1 MLHARLKYNAAML
14 PNIDPV
20 FAPAAPSPRSDVEIY
35 QMWEIFKAVNARVKA
50 GGKVV
55 SLLAG
60 EPTLPPPQAAIKA
73 AQDALNSGKPLGYT
87 EALGIPALREGIA
100 QLYRRRHGLAIP
112 AQRIAVTVGT
122 SAGLMLAFLAAFSA
136 GETVAVVEPS
146 YPAYRGTLK
155 AIDLM
160 PYRLATD
167 ASTGYRVTPAMIEA
181 LPPQVKGLVIAS
193 PANPTG
199 TMLSAAELRAI
210 HDLCRRR
217 GLWLIVDE
225 LYHGVTYDQPAE
237 TVLSAG
243 DEAIVINGFSKY
255 WGMTGW
261 RLGWLVLPERL
272 IPRIEGLHGSLQIS
286 APTLSQLAGIAALDA
301 EAELVPRVAAY
312 RRNRDALLAMLP
324 RCGITR
330 FAPPDGAFY
339 LYVDIGDFSD
349 DSVAF
354 CKRMLDETGV
364 VAAPGVDFDTA
375 EGQHY
380 IRFSFC
386 MDAAIIDDAIARLEP
401 WFQRLNRQEAT

>member
-1 MLHARLKYNAAML
+1 MLDH
-14 PNIDPV
+14 IDRV
-20 FAPAAPSPRSDVEIY
+20 FIPEASRRSDVEIY

-60 EPTLPPPQAAIKA
+60 EPTLPPPQAAINA
-73 AQDALNSGKPLGYT
+73 AQDALSSGKPLGYT
-87 EALGIPALREGIA
+87 EALGIPALREGIS
-100 QLYRRRHGLAIP
+100 QLYKRRHGLDIP
-112 AQRIAVTVGT
+112 MKRVAVTVGT

-136 GETVAVVEPS
+136 GDTVAVVEPS

-155 AIDLM
+155 AIDLI

-181 LPPQVKGLVIAS
+181 LPAAVKGVVIAS

-210 HDLCRRR
+210 YDTCQRK
-217 GLWLIVDE
+217 GLWLLVDE
-225 LYHGVTYDQPAE
+225 LYHGVTYDTPAE
-237 TVLSAG
+237 TVLAAG
-243 DEAIVINGFSKY
+243 NDVIVINGFSKY

-261 RLGWLVLPERL
+261 RIGWLVLPERL
-272 IPRIEGLHGSLQIS
+272 VPRIEALHGSLQIS
-286 APTLSQLAGIAALDA
+286 APTLSQLAGLAALDA
-301 EAELVPRVAAY
+301 DAELAPRVASY
-312 RRNRDALLAMLP
+312 KRNRDALLAALP
-324 RCGITR
+324 RWGISR

-339 LYVDIGDFSD
+339 LYADIGDFSD

-354 CKRMLDETGV
+354 CKRILDETGV
-364 VAAPGVDFDTA
+364 VLSPGVDFDTA
-375 EGQHY
+375 EGRHY
-380 IRFSFC
+380 LRFSFC

-401 WFQRLNRQEAT
+401 WFRSLNLRTAAG

>member
-1 MLHARLKYNAAML
+1 MLDH
-14 PNIDPV
+14 IDKV
-20 FAPAAPSPRSDVEIY
+20 FSPPAASSRSDVEIY

-73 AQDALNSGKPLGYT
+73 AQDALSSGKPLGYT
-87 EALGIPALREGIA
+87 EALGIPALRDGIA
-100 QLYRRRHGLAIP
+100 QLYKRRHGLDIP
-112 AQRIAVTVGT
+112 SKRVAVTVGT

-136 GETVAVVEPS
+136 GDTVAVVEPS

-155 AIDLM
+155 AIDLV
-160 PYRLATD
+160 PYRLTTD
-167 ASTGYRVTPAMIEA
+167 ASTGYRVTPEMIAA
-181 LPPQVKGLVIAS
+181 LPDHVRGVVIAS

-210 HDLCRRR
+210 YDLCQRR

-225 LYHGVTYDQPAE
+225 LYHGVTYDRPAE

-243 DEAIVINGFSKY
+243 DDAIVINGFSKY

-272 IPRIEGLHGSLQIS
+272 VQRIEALHGSLQIS
-286 APTLSQLAGIAALDA
+286 APTLSQLAGVAALQADA
-301 EAELVPRVAAY
+301 ELMPRVEAY
-312 RRNRDALLAMLP
+312 RRNRDALLAALP
-324 RCGITR
+324 RWGITR

-339 LYVDIGDFSD
+339 LYLDVGDFTD

-364 VAAPGVDFDTA
+364 VAAPGVDFNTA
-375 EGQHY
+375 DGHRY

-386 MDAAIIDDAIARLEP
+386 MDAAIIDDAIARLDP
-401 WFQRLNRQEAT
+401 WFARLNRQ

>member
-1 MLHARLKYNAAML
+1 MLDH
-14 PNIDPV
+14 IDKV
-20 FAPAAPSPRSDVEIY
+20 FSPPAASSRSDVEIY

-73 AQDALNSGKPLGYT
+73 AQDALSSGKPLGYT

-100 QLYRRRHGLAIP
+100 QLYKRRHGLAIP
-112 AQRIAVTVGT
+112 AKRVAVTVGT

-136 GETVAVVEPS
+136 GDTVAVVEPS

-155 AIDLM
+155 AIDLV
-160 PYRLATD
+160 PYRLTTD
-167 ASTGYRVTPAMIEA
+167 ASTGYRVTPEMIAA
-181 LPPQVKGLVIAS
+181 LPEQVKGVVIAS

-210 HDLCRRR
+210 YDLCQRR

-225 LYHGVTYDQPAE
+225 LYHGVTYDRPAE

-243 DEAIVINGFSKY
+243 DDAIVINGFSKY

-272 IPRIEGLHGSLQIS
+272 VQRIEALHGSLQIS
-286 APTLSQLAGIAALDA
+286 APTLSQLAGVAALEADA
-301 EAELVPRVAAY
+301 ELTPRVEAY
-312 RRNRDALLAMLP
+312 RRNRDKLLEAVA
-324 RCGITR
+324 RWGITR

-339 LYVDIGDFSD
+339 LYLDVGDFTD

-364 VAAPGVDFDTA
+364 VAAPGVDFNTA
-375 EGQHY
+375 DGHRY

-386 MDAAIIDDAIARLEP
+386 MDATIIDDAIARLDP
-401 WFQRLNRQEAT
+401 WFARLNRQ

>member
-1 MLHARLKYNAAML
+1 MLDH
-14 PNIDPV
+14 IDKV
-20 FAPAAPSPRSDVEIY
+20 FAAPAASSRSDVEIY
-35 QMWEIFKAVNARVKA
+35 QMWEIFKAVNAKVKA

-100 QLYRRRHGLAIP
+100 QFYQRRHGLDIP
-112 AQRIAVTVGT
+112 SKRVAVTVGT
-122 SAGLMLAFLAAFSA
+122 SSGLMLAFLAAFSA
-136 GETVAVVEPS
+136 GDTVAVVEPS

-155 AIDLM
+155 ALDLV
-160 PYRLATD
+160 PYRLTTD
-167 ASTGYRVTPAMIEA
+167 ASTGYRVTSEMIAA
-181 LPPQVKGLVIAS
+181 LPREVKGVVIAS

-210 HDLCRRR
+210 YDLCQQR

-225 LYHGVTYDQPAE
+225 LYHGVTYDHAAE
-237 TVLSAG
+237 TVLSVG
-243 DEAIVINGFSKY
+243 DDAIVINGFSKY

-261 RLGWLVLPERL
+261 RIGWLVLPERL
-272 IPRIEGLHGSLQIS
+272 VQRIEALHGSLQIS
-286 APTLSQLAGIAALDA
+286 APTLSQLAGIAALNADT
-301 EAELVPRVAAY
+301 ELTPRVEAY
-312 RRNRDALLAMLP
+312 RRNRDKLLAALP
-324 RCGITR
+324 RWGITR

-339 LYVDIGDFSD
+339 LYIDVGDFTD

-354 CKRMLDETGV
+354 CKRMLEETGV
-364 VAAPGVDFDTA
+364 VAAPGVDFNTA
-375 EGQHY
+375 DGHRY

-386 MDAAIIDDAIARLEP
+386 MDASIIDDAIARLDP
-401 WFQRLNRQEAT
+401 WFSRLNRR

>member
-1 MLHARLKYNAAML
+1 MLDHLDK
-14 PNIDPV
+14 V
-20 FAPAAPSPRSDVEIY
+20 FTAPTASLRSDVEIY
-35 QMWEIFKAVNARVKA
+35 KMWEVFKAVNARVKA

-73 AQDALNSGKPLGYT
+73 AQDALSSGKPLGYT

-100 QLYRRRHGLAIP
+100 QLYKRRHGLDIP
-112 AQRIAVTVGT
+112 AQRVAVTVGT

-136 GETVAVVEPS
+136 GDTVAVVEPS

-155 AIDLM
+155 AIDLV
-160 PYRLATD
+160 PYRLTTD
-167 ASTGYRVTPAMIEA
+167 ASTGYRVTPEMIAA
-181 LPPQVKGLVIAS
+181 LPPEVKGVVIAS

-210 HDLCRRR
+210 YDLCQQR

-225 LYHGVTYDQPAE
+225 LYHGVTYDHPAE

-243 DEAIVINGFSKY
+243 DDAIVINGFSKY

-261 RLGWLVLPERL
+261 RLGWLVLPDRL
-272 IPRIEGLHGSLQIS
+272 VQRIEGLHGSLQIS
-286 APTLSQLAGIAALDA
+286 APTLSQLAGLAALGADA
-301 EAELVPRVAAY
+301 ELTPRVAAY
-312 RRNRDALLAMLP
+312 RRNRDRLLEAVA
-324 RCGITR
+324 RWGITR

-339 LYVDIGDFSD
+339 LYLDVGDFTE

-364 VAAPGVDFDTA
+364 VAAPGVDFNTA
-375 EGQHY
+375 DGHRY

-386 MDAAIIDDAIARLEP
+386 MDAAIIDDAIARLDP
-401 WFQRLNRQEAT
+401 WFARLNRP

>member
-1 MLHARLKYNAAML
+1 MLDH
-14 PNIDPV
+14 IDKV
-20 FAPAAPSPRSDVEIY
+20 FTAPAASLRSDVEIY
-35 QMWEIFKAVNARVKA
+35 QMWEVFKAVNAKVKA

-73 AQDALNSGKPLGYT
+73 AQDALSGGKPLGYT

-100 QLYRRRHGLAIP
+100 QLYKRRHGLDIP
-112 AQRIAVTVGT
+112 AKRVAVTVGT

-136 GETVAVVEPS
+136 GDTVAVVEPS

-155 AIDLM
+155 AIDLV
-160 PYRLATD
+160 PYRLTTD
-167 ASTGYRVTPAMIEA
+167 ASTGYRVTPEMIAA
-181 LPPQVKGLVIAS
+181 LPPEVKGVVIAS

-210 HDLCRRR
+210 YDLCQQR

-225 LYHGVTYDQPAE
+225 LYHGVTYDRAADS
-237 TVLSAG
+237 VLSVG

-261 RLGWLVLPERL
+261 RLGWLVLPEQL
-272 IPRIEGLHGSLQIS
+272 VQRIEGLHGSLQIS
-286 APTLSQLAGIAALDA
+286 APTLSQLAGIAALGADA
-301 EAELVPRVAAY
+301 ELTPRVEAY
-312 RRNRDALLAMLP
+312 RVNRDKLLEAVK
-324 RCGITR
+324 RWGITR

-339 LYVDIGDFSD
+339 LYLDVGDFTD

-354 CKRMLDETGV
+354 CKRMLEETGV
-364 VAAPGVDFDTA
+364 VAAPGVDFNTA
-375 EGQHY
+375 DGHRY

-386 MDAAIIDDAIARLEP
+386 MDAAIIDDAIARLDP
-401 WFQRLNRQEAT
+401 WFSRLNRR